1 MTKKPNYVFDD
12 ELYHHGIL
20 GQRWG
25 HRRFQNEDG
34 SWTPEGRERYGEG
47 DARSKAK
54 ATYETQKYKLN
65 LKSKA
70 QKEKDR
76 RAAKE
81 ERVRIKEAAKTQK
94 LIKKEQAKVDQE
106 GRGKAKFRN
115 TKKMSDEELQTAI
128 DRLKLQSEYNK
139 QYALAKKPD
148 GALAKADRFFS
159 GPTGEAVRAMA
170 VAAMP
175 QAMTALG
182 NLANTALTNKLKYAN
197 KEDREAAAALNAKTL
212 AEAASFRSKTAFQDA
227 QTKEKLSTIS
237 NNNDKAASAM
247 KDAELDRRE
256 IMRKANIENAKARI
270 DIQDKKSQI
279 QINRATAA
287 SNISNA
293 NRQSKAAAASTQA
306 QINSQKN
313 QDQIN
318 RATAASNISNANRQ
332 SKAAAASTQAQINSQ
347 KNQDQISLMTAKTKN
362 KIDRDESKAKIFQMN
377 ANSITSISKNVEKKY
392 NSTISKKET
401 SKTINSIE
409 LPPWT
414 PGTAAKANAL
424 YSSGKT
430 IEEVADEMHVSW
442 ANASR
447 MILSDRTGRRGW

>member
-20 GQRWG
+20 GQKWG

-54 ATYETQKYKLN
+54 ATYETQKYKAN

-81 ERVRIKEAAKTQK
+81 ERNRIKEAGKTARV
-94 LIKKEQAKVDQE
+94 IKKEQAKTDQE

-115 TKKMSDEELQTAI
+115 TKKMSDEELQSAI

-139 QYALAKKPD
+139 QYALAKNPD

-197 KEDREAAAALNAKTL
+197 
-212 AEAASFRSKTAFQDA
+212 
-227 QTKEKLSTIS
+227 
-237 NNNDKAASAM
+237 
-247 KDAELDRRE
+247 ELDRKKMEADIDKVRAEAEAKRNPVNNKGTKEHDQAIKDRAERMFGNKTKVKENSNVGNKTNE
-256 IMRKANIENAKARI
+256 IPRSKELTVSKANNVI
-270 DIQDKKSQI
+270 S
-279 QINRATAA
+279 
-287 SNISNA
+287 SNA
-293 NRQSKAAAASTQA
+293 NSTKYKELTYDK
-306 QINSQKN
+306 NSPLLKN
-313 QDQIN
+313 ADP
-318 RATAASNISNANRQ
+318 T
-332 SKAAAASTQAQINSQ
+332 
-347 KNQDQISLMTAKTKN
+347 KTLG
-362 KIDRDESKAKIFQMN
+362 D
-377 ANSITSISKNVEKKY
+377 ITGWTKEFTVTNTEYKKKLFG
-392 NSTISKKET
+392 KK
-401 SKTINSIE
+401 K
-409 LPPWT
+409 
-414 PGTAAKANAL
+414 
-424 YSSGKT
+424 
-430 IEEVADEMHVSW
+430 
-442 ANASR
+442 
-447 MILSDRTGRRGW
+447 

>member
-81 ERVRIKEAAKTQK
+81 ERNRIKEAGKTARV
-94 LIKKEQAKVDQE
+94 IKKEQAKTDQE

-115 TKKMSDEELQTAI
+115 TKKMSDEELQSAI

-159 GPTGEAVRAMA
+159 GPTGEAVRAIA
-170 VAAMP
+170 VAAVPNLMN
-175 QAMTALG
+175 QLG
-182 NLANTALTNKLKYAN
+182 TLANTTLTNKLKYAN
-197 KEDREAAAALNAKTL
+197 KLDREKMEADIDKVR
-212 AEAASFRSKTAFQDA
+212 AEAEAKRNPVNNKG
-227 QTKEKLSTIS
+227 TKEHDQAVKDRAERMFGKNKDIAKESS
-237 NNNDKAASAM
+237 NNLAG
-247 KDAELDRRE
+247 
-256 IMRKANIENAKARI
+256 
-270 DIQDKKSQI
+270 
-279 QINRATAA
+279 
-287 SNISNA
+287 
-293 NRQSKAAAASTQA
+293 
-306 QINSQKN
+306 KN
-313 QDQIN
+313 
-318 RATAASNISNANRQ
+318 
-332 SKAAAASTQAQINSQ
+332 
-347 KNQDQISLMTAKTKN
+347 
-362 KIDRDESKAKIFQMN
+362 
-377 ANSITSISKNVEKKY
+377 
-392 NSTISKKET
+392 
-401 SKTINSIE
+401 
-409 LPPWT
+409 
-414 PGTAAKANAL
+414 
-424 YSSGKT
+424 SGKT
-430 IEEVADEMHVSW
+430 GITGQRWKVKTKESTPK
-442 ANASR
+442 ASSTTASSVISEHKEKPLSSLS
-447 MILSDRTGRRGW
+447 MEKKAEYGWTQQYLIDNSVTKVGLSDLNKKFIKKKTQYL